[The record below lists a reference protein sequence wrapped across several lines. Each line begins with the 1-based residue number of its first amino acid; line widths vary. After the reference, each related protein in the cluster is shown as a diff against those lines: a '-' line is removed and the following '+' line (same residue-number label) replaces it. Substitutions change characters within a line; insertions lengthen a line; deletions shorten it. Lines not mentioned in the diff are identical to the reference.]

1 MQVLGKPTA
10 ASLAVKH
17 VQRNM
22 KNWSAGRLGCIVV
35 GITALHNYC
44 SMVLFWKR

>member
-22 KNWSAGRLGCIVV
+22 KNWFGSQQV
-35 GITALHNYC
+35 G
-44 SMVLFWKR
+44 